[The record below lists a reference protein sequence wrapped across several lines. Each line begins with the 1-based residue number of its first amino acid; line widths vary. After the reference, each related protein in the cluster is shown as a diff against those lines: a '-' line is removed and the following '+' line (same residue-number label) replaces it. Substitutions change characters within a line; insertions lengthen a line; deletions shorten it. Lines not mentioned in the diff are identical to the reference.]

1 VRLKVE
7 RSPRRLF
14 NALVPRLRDGFA
26 AEYLRL
32 RRVNW
37 HRLRDK
43 TIHLGCPSARPRHGE
58 QAPVVP
64 CLFFR
69 FAQDDHIT
77 NQIAQM
83 RFRIRYRERFAADE
97 YCFDHLLSQM
107 TAPFQNFANTFGARP
122 FGAAS

>member
-1 VRLKVE
+1 MILNWHQV
-7 RSPRRLF
+7 
-14 NALVPRLRDGFA
+14 ALQGNGKGTGFA

-69 FAQDDHIT
+69 FAQYDHIT

-83 RFRIRYRERFAADE
+83 RFRVR
-97 YCFDHLLSQM
+97 
-107 TAPFQNFANTFGARP
+107 
-122 FGAAS
+122 